1 MKANVEKMPRIA
13 AFSDMDCQVILSV
26 GRLVP
31 PEALG
36 TLPDHMS
43 VFQSVDQIAVLE
55 KADLFLSHCGMNSVN
70 ESLYYKA
77 STRDVSANI

>member
-1 MKANVEKMPRIA
+1 MLPFYRDCIA

-36 TLPDHMS
+36 TLPDHIS

-55 KADLFLSHCGMNSVN
+55 KAG
-70 ESLYYKA
+70 
-77 STRDVSANI
+77 I